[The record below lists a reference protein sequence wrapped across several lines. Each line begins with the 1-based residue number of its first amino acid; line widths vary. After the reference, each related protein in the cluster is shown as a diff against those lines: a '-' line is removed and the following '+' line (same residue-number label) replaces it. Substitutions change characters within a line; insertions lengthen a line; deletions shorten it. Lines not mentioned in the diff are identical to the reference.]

1 MTGPMGMLPQ
11 PRARILVVDGTPPVC
26 CVLAELLTR
35 HGYQADLAGSARE
48 ALLLAKTGRWDAV
61 VLDIRLPDMSG
72 VELYT
77 QLNHDSGR
85 DCLPVIFV
93 SGGTEQNLLHAL
105 RSVPQ
110 ASLLAKPFGVLLF
123 LCTLERCL
131 QGDRGSDPISA

>member
-1 MTGPMGMLPQ
+1 MNRHLQ

-26 CVLAELLTR
+26 HVLAEVLTR

-61 VLDIRLPDMSG
+61 VLDIGLPDMNG

-77 QLNHDSGR
+77 RLNHDFGR

-93 SGGTEQNLLHAL
+93 SGGTEQNLLRAL
-105 RSVPQ
+105 RDAPR
-110 ASLLAKPFGVLLF
+110 ASLLAKPFSVFIF
-123 LCTLERCL
+123 LRTLERCL
-131 QGDRGSDPISA
+131 QDDRGGDPINA